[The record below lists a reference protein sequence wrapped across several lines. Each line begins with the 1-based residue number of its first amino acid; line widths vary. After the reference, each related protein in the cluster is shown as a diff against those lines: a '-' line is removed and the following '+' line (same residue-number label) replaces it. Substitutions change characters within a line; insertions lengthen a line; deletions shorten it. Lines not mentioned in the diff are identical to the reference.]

1 MRMENVGT
9 SHAENMDD
17 AQASADCDIPINNIP
32 LDDVQQEGIPIDHAD
47 VCLFFIVLFQILN
60 FKARRPFHT
69 TSHAT
74 PGRSRK

>member
-1 MRMENVGT
+1 MGMGNVST
-9 SHAENMDD
+9 SHAEDMDD
-17 AQASADCDIPINNIP
+17 AQASADYDIPMNNIP

-60 FKARRPFHT
+60 FKAGRPFHT
-69 TSHAT
+69 TFHAI